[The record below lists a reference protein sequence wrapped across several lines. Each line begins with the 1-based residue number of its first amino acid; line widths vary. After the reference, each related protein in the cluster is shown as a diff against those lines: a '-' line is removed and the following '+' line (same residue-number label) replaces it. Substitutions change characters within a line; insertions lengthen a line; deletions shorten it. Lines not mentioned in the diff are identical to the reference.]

1 MADKTFTIDCQ
12 KLLERLSQAEVKTE
26 ALIKMRASTGAKKL
40 ENYAKKY
47 RPWTDRTGNAR
58 RTLHGYV
65 ENIKNGVRIN
75 IAHGMSY
82 GWSLEYEH
90 EKRYAILHPSIM
102 ALGNEIVELV
112 LDNLVRSW

>member
-1 MADKTFTIDCQ
+1 MASNIVRVDYQ
-12 KLLERLSQAEVKTE
+12 SLLKRLENADVKTMV
-26 ALIKMRASTGAKKL
+26 LIRMRAATGAKRM

-58 RTLHGYV
+58 RTLNGYV
-65 ENIKNGVRIN
+65 QNISNGVRIN

-90 EKRYAILHPSIM
+90 EKRYAILHPTVK
-102 ALGNEIVELV
+102 ALANDIISFV
-112 LDNLVRSW
+112 LDNLVKAW

>member
-1 MADKTFTIDCQ
+1 MADKVGYKFDC
-12 KLLERLSQAEVKTE
+12 KDLLKRLGIAQIKAQAN
-26 ALIKMRASTGAKKL
+26 LLMIASSGAKTM
-40 ENYAKKY
+40 ENYAKTY

-65 ENIKNGVRIN
+65 ENKPTYVRIY

-90 EKRYAILHPSIM
+90 EKRYAILLPTVKACGAQILKSCKNVM
-102 ALGNEIVELV
+102 KG
-112 LDNLVRSW
+112 W